1 MESLKQTTIKI
12 FSSFRAFFMYNLKI
26 IFANKF
32 IYFFIAS
39 IIIYALIAFL
49 NIVNSDTVPK
59 ASSIYNILFFSGI
72 ILIFYPCVY
81 GIQLDLDA
89 GMLETLFGI
98 PNYRYKVW
106 LIRLAITFVLVA
118 GIIYILAL
126 ISHLVIASIS
136 VVEMTFQLMFPL
148 IFWGCLAFLLA
159 TLTRSG
165 HGAAVSLIIIG
176 LILWITSEF
185 IEGTRWDLFHNPFT
199 ESQNVNLQAYEEIT
213 FYNRIILLSGAIV
226 TLLWGLLNLQKREK
240 YV

>member
-1 MESLKQTTIKI
+1 MESFKQTAIKK
-12 FSSFRAFFMYNLKI
+12 FSSFRAFFTYNLKI

-39 IIIYALIAFL
+39 IIIYGLIAFL
-49 NIVNSDTVPK
+49 NIINSDTVPK
-59 ASSIYNILFFSGI
+59 ASTIYNILFFSGI

-106 LIRLAITFVLVA
+106 LIRLAITFILVA

-126 ISHLVIASIS
+126 ISHFVIASIS
-136 VVEMTFQLMFPL
+136 VIEMAFQLMFPL

-185 IEGTRWDLFHNPFT
+185 IEGTRWDLFHNPFK
-199 ESQNVNLQAYEEIT
+199 ESQDVNLQAYEEIT
-213 FYNRIILLSGAIV
+213 FYNRIILLAGAIV

>member
-1 MESLKQTTIKI
+1 MESFSQKTLKA
-12 FSSFRAFFMYNLKI
+12 FRSFGAFFTYNLKI

-39 IIIYALIAFL
+39 IIIYGLIAFL

-106 LIRLAITFVLVA
+106 LIRLAITFILVA
-118 GIIYILAL
+118 GIIYVLAL

-176 LILWITSEF
+176 LILWISSEF

-199 ESQNVNLQAYEEIT
+199 ENQNVNLQAYEEIT
-213 FYNRIILLSGAIV
+213 FYNRIILLSAALV

>member
-1 MESLKQTTIKI
+1 MGALKQKTIKVVST
-12 FSSFRAFFMYNLKI
+12 FKAFFTYNLKI

-39 IIIYALIAFL
+39 ILIYGLIAFL

-98 PNYRYKVW
+98 PNYRYKIW
-106 LIRLAITFVLVA
+106 LIRLAITFILVA
-118 GIIYILAL
+118 GIMYILAL
-126 ISHLVIASIS
+126 ISHLIIASIS
-136 VVEMTFQLMFPL
+136 VIEMVFQLMFPL
-148 IFWGCLAFLLA
+148 IFWGCFAFLLA

-176 LILWITSEF
+176 LILWISSEF
-185 IEGTRWDLFHNPFT
+185 IQGTRWDLFHNPFT

-213 FYNRIILLSGAIV
+213 FYNRVILLSGAMV
-226 TLLWGLLNLQKREK
+226 MLLWGLLNLQKREK
-240 YV
+240 YI